1 MDAIDRQIAEVMR
14 VFPALEK
21 AGRLTLR
28 GLLPFSASLEGENVQ
43 DVFNLEIVASQDF
56 YKVAPTVRDL
66 GGRTAAYTHVNP
78 DGTFCLGAPQAV
90 QMAYRESG
98 TLLAFIK
105 EQVIPYLFTFCIW
118 ERKGQFPYGE
128 LQHGGAGILQ
138 YYREDYFKVTTDIQ
152 VLRLL
157 KVNIERSHKQVSL
170 CPCDSGK
177 YFKACHG
184 RMVQAIS
191 RSQTYAQLL
200 ADYDTAL
207 RAYVKYGSEIP

>member
-1 MDAIDRQIAEVMR
+1 MDAIDRQFAEVMR

-28 GLLPFSASLEGENVQ
+28 GLLPFSASLDGENVQ

-56 YKVAPTVRDL
+56 FKVAPAVRDL
-66 GGRTAAYTHVNP
+66 GGRTETYTHINP

-98 TLLAFIK
+98 TLLAFIR
-105 EQVIPYLFTFCIW
+105 EQVIPYLFAFCIW
-118 ERKGQFPYGE
+118 ERNGKFPFGE

-138 YYREDYFKVTTDIQ
+138 YYREDYFKVGTDIQ

-157 KVNIERSHKQVSL
+157 KVNVDRSYKQISL
-170 CPCDSGK
+170 CPCGSGK
-177 YFKACHG
+177 AFRACHG

-191 RSQTYAQLL
+191 RSQTYPQLL

-207 RAYVKYGSEIP
+207 RAYVKYGCEIP

>member
-1 MDAIDRQIAEVMR
+1 MDAIERQFAEVMR

-28 GLLPFSASLEGENVQ
+28 GLLPFSASLKGENVQ
-43 DVFNLEIVASQDF
+43 DVFNLEIAASPDF
-56 YKVAPTVRDL
+56 FKVAPTVRDL
-66 GGRTAAYTHVNP
+66 GERTAAYTHINP

-98 TLLAFIK
+98 TILTFIK

-118 ERKGQFPYGE
+118 ERNGQFPYGE
-128 LQHGGAGILQ
+128 LMHGGAGILQ
-138 YYREDYFKVTTDIQ
+138 YFREDYFKVSTDIQ

-157 KVNIERSHKQVSL
+157 KVNIDRSYKKISL
-170 CPCDSGK
+170 CPCRSGEH
-177 YFKACHG
+177 FRVCHG
-184 RMVQAIS
+184 RMVQAVS
-191 RSQTYAQLL
+191 RSQTHAQLL

-207 RAYVKYGSEIP
+207 RAYVKYGREIP